1 MRASSAKKPIPGKR
15 TKRSAVQVEPKE
27 SVVAA
32 LPTMSSDG
40 EPLRGYERTFCAR
53 CWTMFVV
60 PLGQA
65 APCTCPSL

>member
-15 TKRSAVQVEPKE
+15 SKKKLEPVEPL
-27 SVVAA
+27 VV
-32 LPTMSSDG
+32 TMSGDG
-40 EPLRGYERTFCAR
+40 EPLRGHERTFCAR